1 MKPITYTR
9 HARNRMRQHMISE
22 AEVESCLETPEHSE
36 PSSESRLNA
45 WVEVAGKFLRV
56 TYKEEKN
63 GFLVI
68 TAVKKK
74 KRWR

>member
-1 MKPITYTR
+1 MKPIRYTR
-9 HARNRMRQHMISE
+9 HARNRMRQHMVTE
-22 AEVESCLETPEHSE
+22 AEVESCLETPEYSE
-36 PSSESRLNA
+36 PSSEGRLDA
-45 WVEVAGKFLRV
+45 WVELAGKFLRV